1 MKKTITGTIA
11 LLGVFIL
18 VLIIGMI
25 GYTAE
30 KTEEYYIRVAN
41 FYPKDSLVG
50 TSLDEFARLVNEKSN
65 GRVKVEVFHD
75 GVLGRPQEVTE
86 DVAMGSLEMC
96 LGDNTGIGT
105 MVKENQVLE
114 LPYIYR
120 DLDHAFKVHTEVFPI
135 LRDMI
140 LKKGFRSVA
149 LYTEPPRVILSKVP
163 VRSLEDIIGLKLRVP
178 EVTLYIE
185 LFKALKA
192 NITIVSWSE
201 IYTALQT
208 GVVDACENNIP
219 NLYHSKLH
227 EQAKYMTHTNHI
239 ITSMHLIISEQ
250 YFQSLPKDIQ
260 DIIVEAG
267 QKSVDLSR
275 TNVKKMNKDVIA
287 AMEAE
292 GAKSI
297 YLSQEELK
305 KFQEATDGVRKQL
318 AEKISPDVVPFYEQL
333 MDIATRN

>member
-1 MKKTITGTIA
+1 MKKTTTGTIA
-11 LLGVFIL
+11 LLGVLIL
-18 VLIIGMI
+18 ALMIGMI

-30 KTEEYYIRVAN
+30 KTEEYHIRIAN
-41 FYPKDSLVG
+41 FYPKDSVVG
-50 TSLDEFARLVNEKSN
+50 ASLDEFARLVRDKSN
-65 GRVKVEVFHD
+65 GRVEVEVFHD

-105 MVKENQVLE
+105 MVKQNQVLE

-120 DLDHAFKVHTEVFPI
+120 DLDHAFKVHAEVFPI

-140 LKKGFRSVA
+140 LEKGFRSVA
-149 LYTEPPRVILSKVP
+149 LYTEPPRGILSKIP
-163 VRSLEDIIGLKLRVP
+163 VKSLEDINGLKLRVP

-192 NITIVSWSE
+192 NGTIVAWGE

-208 GVVDACENNIP
+208 GVVDALENNFP
-219 NLYHSKLH
+219 NIYHSKLH
-227 EQAKYMTHTNHI
+227 EQAKYLTHTNHI
-239 ITSMHLIISEQ
+239 ITSMHLIISEP
-250 YFQSLPKDIQ
+250 YFQTLPKDIQ

-267 QKSVDLSR
+267 QKSVEFAQA
-275 TNVKKMNKDVIA
+275 NVKKVNKDTIT
-287 AMEAE
+287 AMESE
-292 GAKSI
+292 GVESI
-297 YLSQEELK
+297 YLSEEELK
-305 KFQEATDGVRKQL
+305 KLQEATDDVRKQL

-333 MDIATRN
+333 MDIAANN